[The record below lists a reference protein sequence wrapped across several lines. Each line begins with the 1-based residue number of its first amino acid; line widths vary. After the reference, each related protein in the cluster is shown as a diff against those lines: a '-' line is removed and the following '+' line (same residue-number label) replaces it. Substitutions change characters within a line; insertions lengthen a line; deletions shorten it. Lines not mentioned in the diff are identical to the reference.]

1 MEKDPKLEVYSALL
15 GLFFFFFF
23 AELIICFFDV
33 SVFD

>member
-15 GLFFFFFF
+15 GLFFF